1 MISSQAAKSQDDEK
15 HVEEL
20 MGESSPHLCMGRQ
33 SFINVS

>member
-1 MISSQAAKSQDDEK
+1 MISSQAAKSQDEK

-20 MGESSPHLCMGRQ
+20 MGESSPLLCMGRQ